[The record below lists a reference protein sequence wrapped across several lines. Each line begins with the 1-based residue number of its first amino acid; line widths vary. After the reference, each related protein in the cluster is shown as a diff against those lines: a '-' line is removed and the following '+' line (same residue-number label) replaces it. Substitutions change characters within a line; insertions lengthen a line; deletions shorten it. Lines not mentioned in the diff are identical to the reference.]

1 MAAFGE
7 GEGELLTL
15 TYPKPLPMRLDRWL
29 VAQRP
34 EQSRARI
41 QKFIDAGY
49 VRVNGVTGRAKTPLR
64 HGDTVELWM
73 PPPEPLPYLVAQEMP
88 LDVLYEDAHLIV
100 LNKPA
105 GLTVHPA
112 PGNKDGTLVNGLL
125 HHCPDLPGIG
135 GELRPG
141 IVHRLDKDTTGCI
154 VVAKSQEALVKLQLQ
169 IQQRIASREYLAVV
183 HGQPAAD
190 HGTIVGA
197 IGRHPADRKKY
208 AVVHDGSGRHACTH
222 WRVIERLGDH
232 ALLRFKLDTG
242 RTHQIRVHCAH
253 IGHPIVGDPVYSR
266 CRRLPLALPGQA
278 LHAVQLGLDHPIS
291 RERLLLQAPLPP
303 VFEKL
308 LALLR
313 RRQQTGPSSFPQEA
327 RSMAEQTL
335 QAFIAAV
342 GQDPALQQQ
351 LSTTAAADADEVAAI
366 ARQAGFELRAGD
378 LVSYADGALVEYED
392 EDYFMKPRWWELSQ
406 G

>member
-1 MAAFGE
+1 MAGFGA

-15 TYPKPLPMRLDRWL
+15 TYPRPLPMRLDRWL

-34 EQSRARI
+34 EQSRSRI

-64 HGDTVELWM
+64 QGDVVELWM
-73 PPPEPLPYLVAQEMP
+73 PPPEPLPYLVPQPIA
-88 LDVLYEDAHLIV
+88 LDVLFEDAHLIV

-154 VVAKSQEALVKLQLQ
+154 VVAKSQEALVRLQGQ
-169 IQQRIASREYLAVV
+169 IQKRIASREYLAVV
-183 HGQPAAD
+183 HGQPQAEA
-190 HGTIVGA
+190 GTIVGA

-222 WRVIERLGDH
+222 WRVLERLGDF

-253 IGHPIVGDPVYSR
+253 INHPIVGDPVYSR
-266 CRRLPLALPGQA
+266 ARRLPVALPGQA
-278 LHAVQLGLDHPIS
+278 LHAAALGLNHPITGA
-291 RERLLLQAPLPP
+291 RMTFEAPLPP
-303 VFEKL
+303 VFTKL
-308 LALLR
+308 LAELR
-313 RRQQTGPSSFPQEA
+313 RRHQTGTARSAEA
-327 RSMAEQTL
+327 LSMAEQNL
-335 QAFIAAV
+335 EAFIAAV
-342 GQDPALQQQ
+342 RQDPALQAQ
-351 LSTTAAADADEVAAI
+351 LTTTAAADADAVAAI
-366 ARQAGFELRAGD
+366 ARAAGFEVHPND
-378 LVSYADGALVEYED
+378 LVRHANGGLVDYVE
-392 EDYFMKPRWWELSQ
+392 EDYFLKPRWWEP
-406 G
+406 GG

>member
-1 MAAFGE
+1 MSSFGE

-15 TYPKPLPMRLDRWL
+15 HYPKPLPMRLDRWL

-64 HGDTVELWM
+64 PGDTVELWM
-73 PPPEPLPYLVAQEMP
+73 PPPEPLPYLVAQAMP
-88 LDVLYEDAHLIV
+88 LDVLFEDRHLIV

-112 PGNKDGTLVNGLL
+112 PGNRDGTLVNGLL

-135 GELRPG
+135 GEMRPG

-154 VVAKSQEALVKLQLQ
+154 VVAKSQEALVKLQVQ
-169 IQQRIASREYLAVV
+169 IQKRIASRDYLAVI
-183 HGQPAAD
+183 HGVPKTES
-190 HGTIVGA
+190 GTIEAA
-197 IGRHPADRKKY
+197 IGRHPIDRKKY
-208 AVVHDGSGRHACTH
+208 AVVDGEKGRHATTR
-222 WRVIERLGDH
+222 WRLVERLGDYS
-232 ALLRFKLDTG
+232 LLRFQLDTG

-253 IGHPIVGDPVYSR
+253 LGHPIVGDATYGR
-266 CRRLPLALPGQA
+266 CRKLPMALPGQA

-291 RERLLLQAPLPP
+291 GERLLFEAPLPE

-308 LALLR
+308 LAVLR
-313 RRQQTGPSSFPQEA
+313 RS
-327 RSMAEQTL
+327 RS
-335 QAFIAAV
+335 
-342 GQDPALQQQ
+342 
-351 LSTTAAADADEVAAI
+351 
-366 ARQAGFELRAGD
+366 
-378 LVSYADGALVEYED
+378 
-392 EDYFMKPRWWELSQ
+392 
-406 G
+406 

>member
-1 MAAFGE
+1 MSGFGE
-7 GEGELLTL
+7 GEGELVVL

-49 VRVNGVTGRAKTPLR
+49 VRVNGVTGKAKTPLR
-64 HGDTVELWM
+64 QSDTVELWM
-73 PPPEPLPYLVAQEMP
+73 PPPEPLPYLMPQEIP
-88 LDVLYEDAHLIV
+88 LDVLFEDEHLIV

-125 HHCPDLPGIG
+125 HHCPDLPGISG
-135 GELRPG
+135 KLRPG

-154 VVAKSQEALVKLQLQ
+154 VVAKSQEALVKLQVQ
-169 IQQRIASREYLAVV
+169 IQKRIASREYLAVV
-183 HGQPAAD
+183 HGVPAAE

-208 AVVHDGSGRHACTH
+208 AVVHDDSGRHACTH
-222 WRVIERLGDH
+222 WTLLERLGDYS
-232 ALLRFKLDTG
+232 LMRFKLDTG

-266 CRRLPLALPGQA
+266 CRKLPLALPGQA
-278 LHAVQLGLDHPIS
+278 LHAFQLGLDHPIH
-291 RERLLLQAPLPP
+291 RERMLFEAPLPP

-313 RRQQTGPSSFPQEA
+313 RRHQTGSTFPPEA
-327 RSMAEQTL
+327 LSMAEQAL
-335 QAFIAAV
+335 HAFITAV
-342 GQDPALQQQ
+342 RQDPALQQE
-351 LSTTAAADADEVAAI
+351 LSTAAAADADEVAAI
-366 ARQAGFELRAGD
+366 ARQAGYEVRSSD
-378 LVSYADGALVEYED
+378 LVSHADGALVDYED
-392 EDYFMKPRWWELSQ
+392 EDYFMKPQWWELA